1 MSAPSR
7 YDAKWFARQPTD
19 ELIAA
24 RDRLVSVL
32 DSRARQTEL
41 FPAVPDVPTPAP
53 RPAPQATAADL
64 PAVLSPSSVNC
75 YQQCSAKWYYRK
87 VLRLREQITG
97 AAVLG
102 RAVHAAIGASMREKM
117 ESLRDQPVAQVQ
129 ANFRDALELEL
140 AGAVMLTADETPTEL
155 RETGEALLHVY
166 MRQAAPSIQPAA
178 VELPVSGFVGD
189 VPAHGFVDI
198 LDVSGAVID
207 TKSAGKRPGKVSG

>member
-1 MSAPSR
+1 
-7 YDAKWFARQPTD
+7 
-19 ELIAA
+19 
-24 RDRLVSVL
+24 
-32 DSRARQTEL
+32 
-41 FPAVPDVPTPAP
+41 
-53 RPAPQATAADL
+53 
-64 PAVLSPSSVNC
+64 
-75 YQQCSAKWYYRK
+75 
-87 VLRLREQITG
+87 
-97 AAVLG
+97 
-102 RAVHAAIGASMREKM
+102 
-117 ESLRDQPVAQVQ
+117 VQ

-207 TKSAGKRPGKVSG
+207 TKSAGKRPGKVSADHRLQITTYTMLAPGASGVGRRDTVTKTKTVQHHQQTFTVSAADRDYAARMYSITFATDMVAAIQEQLSGKLIHIGGKTEGGWCDGITTRTDRDCFKPTTKTWN